1 MEVELKTG
9 VDVVEMKVDEAEGN
23 VVVEEDEELVVTEV
37 RSTDAG

>member
-9 VDVVEMKVDEAEGN
+9 VDVVEMKVDEAEEN
-23 VVVEEDEELVVTEV
+23 VVVEEDKELVVTEV